1 MTTINLATVT
11 REELKKDISEAVMNG
26 DAIAAKIRFG
36 FLGEVIDRE
45 GFESVDEI
53 NEYYMVRDVISK
65 M

>member
-11 REELKKDISEAVMNG
+11 REELKKDIADAVMNG
-26 DAIAAKIRFG
+26 DAIAAKIRFS
-36 FLGEVIDRE
+36 FLGEIIDKE

-53 NEYYMVRDVISK
+53 NEYYMVRTVISE